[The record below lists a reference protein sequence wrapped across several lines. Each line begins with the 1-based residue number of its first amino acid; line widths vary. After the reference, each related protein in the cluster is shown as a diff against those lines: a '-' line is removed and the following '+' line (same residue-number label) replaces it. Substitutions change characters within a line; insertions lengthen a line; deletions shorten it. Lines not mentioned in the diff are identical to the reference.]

1 MVSGNLITII
11 ITILWASATMGFL
24 TSPARGMRQ
33 SSMKMMIP
41 MERLSLFTAELYAGP
56 TATYNG
62 ELIDKTLKLVESVPK
77 PAGYEYG
84 AVSTDGLPILFVSLI
99 AVISLAAFVPAFLSA
114 GESAKVQQKEFEK
127 TNNINFNEF
136 KVKDEKD
143 RKNKSIPKA
152 SVTKK

>member
-1 MVSGNLITII
+1 
-11 ITILWASATMGFL
+11 MGYL
-24 TSPARGMRQ
+24 TSPAKGMRQ
-33 SSMKMMIP
+33 CSMKMMIP
-41 MERLSLFTAELYAGP
+41 MERLSLFTAELFAGP
-56 TATYNG
+56 ATTYNG

-127 TNNINFNEF
+127 TSNINFNEF

-143 RKNKSIPKA
+143 LQNKSIPK
-152 SVTKK
+152 VTKKEKK